1 MEIGCGASETMVRVL
16 YDWTE
21 LWAFGIGG
29 ESGGWRRGIK
39 DLCCCFSSVSCNA
52 RSSLFCFQ
60 RNTFPWYGVSKNPK
74 TTDSCPPPL
83 CSSSKNVKATAM
95 SFVSHPPFPT
105 HDIGIESTAQQAH
118 VPLLLLKNGRTLGL
132 WVCLELPPKG
142 PIEMWSLVLPLK

>member
-1 MEIGCGASETMVRVL
+1 VE
-16 YDWTE
+16 
-21 LWAFGIGG
+21 GG
-29 ESGGWRRGIK
+29 G
-39 DLCCCFSSVSCNA
+39 
-52 RSSLFCFQ
+52 
-60 RNTFPWYGVSKNPK
+60 GVSKTSAAASLLFLAMHVLPYFVSKGTHFRGMECPKTRK